1 MCENKLK
8 NNEKKDEG
16 KGAISSALFLFLG
29 QTVLYLINVER
40 YFSRARAWLS
50 HCPGLEKI
58 SPRAA
63 CCAGLLYMH
72 TLSVPSK

>member
-1 MCENKLK
+1 MCENKFK
-8 NNEKKDEG
+8 NNEKKDVE
-16 KGAISSALFLFLG
+16 KGAISSGLFFLS

-40 YFSRARAWLS
+40 YFSRARARLS
-50 HCPGLEKI
+50 HCLGPEKI

-72 TLSVPSK
+72 TLSVPCK